1 MLYLLMKTVTLMFD
15 IKGGNLIMKQLQ
27 ADKTTNGYW
36 AGFNGGDW
44 QESIDVRDFIQQN
57 LIQYDGDE
65 SFLAGPTEATTT
77 LNNKV
82 MALKQ
87 KEREAGGVL
96 DADNNVPATLTS
108 HGPGYIEKDLE
119 KIVGLQTDKPLKRAF
134 MPYGGI
140 RVAEDALK
148 AYGFETDP
156 KMHEIFNEWRKTHN
170 QGVFDVYTPDMR
182 KARHYKIITGLPDA
196 YGRGRIIPDLPRIAL
211 YGIDR
216 LIEEK
221 VTDHGNV
228 GDGEMTDSVIKLRE
242 QIAEQVKALKGMK
255 EMAASYGYD
264 ISRPAKTAQEAV
276 QWVYFGY
283 LAAVKTQNG
292 AAMSVGRIDAF
303 LDIFIQR
310 DLDRGL
316 ITETDAQEL
325 IDQFVMKLR
334 MVRFIR
340 TTDYKDLFSGDPIWA
355 TLSMAGV
362 GMDGRHHVNKTSFR
376 VLKTLENMGAA
387 PEPNITLLWD
397 KRLPDGFKRYATK
410 VSIDSSTIQYEN
422 DALMRNQWGTDYYGI
437 ACCVSAQPI
446 ADGVQFFG
454 ARANMAKTVLYAING
469 GIDEMGNAQ
478 VGPAAEPI
486 KSEYID
492 YDDFMKKFDRQLDW
506 VADVYV
512 NALNAIHYIHDKYD
526 YEAEQLCLKNSRLDY
541 TFATGISGLSHATD
555 SISAIKYGH
564 VKVIRDENGIAVDF
578 KADHDY
584 PRYGNND
591 DRADSIAKML
601 VKKLY
606 DKMNTHHLYHNA
618 KLSTSVLTITS
629 NVVYGK
635 NTGTTPNGR
644 QAGEPFSPG
653 ANPAYG
659 AEQNGALASLLS
671 TAKIPYKYA
680 TDGISNTFGVTP
692 RTLGN
697 DTNSQQDTLVN
708 MVDGYMENKGMHLNI
723 NVFNRDTLKDAQAHP
738 EKYPTL
744 TVRVSGYCVYFADLT
759 KEQQDDVIS
768 RTYFEAM

>member
-1 MLYLLMKTVTLMFD
+1 
-15 IKGGNLIMKQLQ
+15 MKQRQ
-27 ADKTTNGYW
+27 ATDHKTDYW
-36 AGFNGGDW
+36 TGFNGGDW
-44 QESIDVRDFIQQN
+44 QESIDVRDFIQEN
-57 LIQYDGDE
+57 LTQYDGDE
-65 SFLAGPTEATTT
+65 GFLAGPTTATTSLNDT
-77 LNNKV
+77 L

-87 KEREAGGVL
+87 QERAAGGVL
-96 DADNNVPATLTS
+96 AADNNIPATLTS

-119 KIVGLQTDKPLKRAF
+119 RIVGLQTDQPLKRAF
-134 MPYGGI
+134 MPYGGL
-140 RVAEDALK
+140 RMAEDALE
-148 AYGFETDP
+148 AYGYPADST
-156 KMHEIFNEWRKTHN
+156 MRQIFTEWRKTHN
-170 QGVFDVYTPDMR
+170 QGVFDAYTPDMK

-211 YGIDR
+211 YGIDH
-216 LIEEK
+216 LIEAK
-221 VTDHGNV
+221 IQDHGNV
-228 GDGEMTDSVIKLRE
+228 GNGEMTDAVLKLRE
-242 QIAEQVKALKGMK
+242 QIAEQIRALKGMK
-255 EMAASYGYD
+255 VMAASYGHD
-264 ISRPAKTAQEAV
+264 IAHPAKTAQEAV

-303 LDIFIQR
+303 LDIYIQR
-310 DLDRGL
+310 DLEQGL
-316 ITETDAQEL
+316 LTEIQAQEL

-340 TTDYKDLFSGDPIWA
+340 TPDYNDLFSGDPIWA
-355 TLSMAGV
+355 TLAMAGM
-362 GMDGRHHVNKTSFR
+362 GMDGRHHVSKTSFR

-397 KRLPDGFKRYATK
+397 KRLPDAFKQYAAK
-410 VSIDSSTIQYEN
+410 VSIDNSTIQYEN
-422 DALMRNQWGTDYYGI
+422 DNLMRYQWGTDYYGI

-469 GIDEMGNAQ
+469 GLDELSKVQ
-478 VGPAAEPI
+478 VGPPVEPI
-486 KSEYID
+486 RSEYID
-492 YDDFMKKFDRQLDW
+492 YAEFMAKFDRQLDW

-512 NALNAIHYIHDKYD
+512 NALNVIHYMHDKYD
-526 YEAEQLCLKNSRLDY
+526 YEAEELALKDSKLNY
-541 TFATGISGLSHATD
+541 TFATGISGLSHAAD

-578 KADHDY
+578 QADQDY

-591 DRADSIAKML
+591 ERVDNIAKML

-606 DKMNTHHLYHNA
+606 DKMNTHHLYHHA

-644 QAGEPFSPG
+644 QAGKPFSPG

-692 RTLGN
+692 QTLGN
-697 DTNSQQDTLVN
+697 TAADQQTTLVN

-723 NVFNRDTLKDAQAHP
+723 NVFNRDTLTAAQAHP
-738 EKYPTL
+738 ENYPNL

-759 KEQQDDVIS
+759 KEQQDDVLA
-768 RTYFEAM
+768 RTYFETM

>member
-1 MLYLLMKTVTLMFD
+1 
-15 IKGGNLIMKQLQ
+15 MKQLQ
-27 ADKTTNGYW
+27 ANDTTTDYW
-36 AGFNGGDW
+36 EGFNGGDW
-44 QESIDVRDFIQQN
+44 QDSIDVRDFIQQN
-57 LIQYDGDE
+57 LVQYDGDE

-82 MALKQ
+82 MALKKQ
-87 KEREAGGVL
+87 EREAGGVL
-96 DADNNVPATLTS
+96 DADNDVPATLTS

-140 RVAEDALK
+140 RMAEDALE
-148 AYGFETDP
+148 AYGFKTDP
-156 KMHEIFNEWRKTHN
+156 KMHQIFTEWRKTHN

-216 LIEEK
+216 LIEDK
-221 VTDHGNV
+221 ITDHDNV
-228 GDGEMTDSVIKLRE
+228 GDGEMTNDVIQLRE
-242 QIAEQVKALKGMK
+242 QIADQVKALKGMK
-255 EMAASYGYD
+255 KMAASYGFD
-264 ISRPAKTAQEAV
+264 ISKPAKTAQEAV

-292 AAMSVGRIDAF
+292 AAMSVGRIDSF

-316 ITETDAQEL
+316 LDEKHAQEL

-340 TTDYKDLFSGDPIWA
+340 TTDYNDLFSGDPIWA

-422 DALMRNQWGTDYYGI
+422 DALMRNEWGTDYYGI

-469 GIDEMGNAQ
+469 GVDEMGRAQ

-486 KSEYID
+486 TTEYID
-492 YDDFMKKFDRQLDW
+492 YDDFMEKFDRQLEW

-512 NALNAIHYIHDKYD
+512 NALNAIHYMHDKYD
-526 YEAEQLCLKNSRLDY
+526 YEAEQLALKNSRLDY

-555 SISAIKYGH
+555 SLSAIKYGH
-564 VKVIRDENGIAVDF
+564 VKVIRDEDGIAVDF

-591 DRADSIAKML
+591 DRADNIAKML
-601 VKKLY
+601 VKKLF
-606 DKMNTHHLYHNA
+606 DKMNKHHLYHGA

-680 TDGISNTFGVTP
+680 RDGISNTFGVTP

-697 DTNSQQDTLVN
+697 DISSQEDTLVN

>member
-1 MLYLLMKTVTLMFD
+1 
-15 IKGGNLIMKQLQ
+15 MKQLQ
-27 ADKTTNGYW
+27 ANDTTTDYW
-36 AGFNGGDW
+36 EGFNGGDW
-44 QESIDVRDFIQQN
+44 QDSIDVRDFIQQN
-57 LIQYDGDE
+57 LVQYDGDE

-82 MALKQ
+82 MALKKQ
-87 KEREAGGVL
+87 EREAGGVL
-96 DADNNVPATLTS
+96 DADNDVPATLTS

-140 RVAEDALK
+140 RMAEDALE
-148 AYGFETDP
+148 AYGFKTDP
-156 KMHEIFNEWRKTHN
+156 KMHQIFTEWRKTHN

-196 YGRGRIIPDLPRIAL
+196 YGRGRIIPDLPRVAL

-216 LIEEK
+216 LIEDK
-221 VTDHGNV
+221 IADHGNV
-228 GDGEMTDSVIKLRE
+228 GDGEMTNDVIQLRE
-242 QIAEQVKALKGMK
+242 QIADQVKALKGMK
-255 EMAASYGYD
+255 KMAASYGFD
-264 ISRPAKTAQEAV
+264 ISKPAKTAQEAV

-292 AAMSVGRIDAF
+292 AAMSVGRVDSF

-316 ITETDAQEL
+316 LDEKHAQEL

-340 TTDYKDLFSGDPIWA
+340 TTDYNDLFSGDPIWA

-422 DALMRNQWGTDYYGI
+422 DALMRNEWGTDYYGI

-469 GIDEMGNAQ
+469 GVDEMGRVQ

-486 KSEYID
+486 TTEYID
-492 YDDFMKKFDRQLDW
+492 YDDFMEKFDRQLDW

-512 NALNAIHYIHDKYD
+512 NALNAIHYMHDKYD

-555 SISAIKYGH
+555 SLSAIKYGH
-564 VKVIRDENGIAVDF
+564 VKVIRDEDGIAVDF

-591 DRADSIAKML
+591 DRADNIAKML
-601 VKKLY
+601 VKKLF
-606 DKMNTHHLYHNA
+606 DKMNKHHLYHGA

-680 TDGISNTFGVTP
+680 RDGISNTFGVTP

-697 DTNSQQDTLVN
+697 DISSQEDTLVN

>member
-1 MLYLLMKTVTLMFD
+1 
-15 IKGGNLIMKQLQ
+15 MKQLQ
-27 ADKTTNGYW
+27 ANDTTTDYW
-36 AGFNGGDW
+36 EGFNGGDW
-44 QESIDVRDFIQQN
+44 QDSIDVRDFIQQN
-57 LIQYDGDE
+57 LVQYDGDE

-82 MALKQ
+82 MALKKQ
-87 KEREAGGVL
+87 EREAGGVL
-96 DADNNVPATLTS
+96 DADNDVPATLTS

-140 RVAEDALK
+140 RMAEDALE
-148 AYGFETDP
+148 AYGFKTDP
-156 KMHEIFNEWRKTHN
+156 KMHQIFTEWRKTHN

-196 YGRGRIIPDLPRIAL
+196 YGRGRIIPDLPRVAL
-211 YGIDR
+211 YGIDC
-216 LIEEK
+216 LIEDK
-221 VTDHGNV
+221 IADHGNV
-228 GDGEMTDSVIKLRE
+228 GDGEMTNDVIQLRE
-242 QIAEQVKALKGMK
+242 QIADQVKALKGMK
-255 EMAASYGYD
+255 KMAASYGFD
-264 ISRPAKTAQEAV
+264 ISKPAKTAQEAV

-292 AAMSVGRIDAF
+292 AAMSVGRIDSF

-316 ITETDAQEL
+316 LDEKHAQEL

-340 TTDYKDLFSGDPIWA
+340 TTDYNDLFSGDPIWA

-422 DALMRNQWGTDYYGI
+422 DALMRNEWGTDYYGI

-469 GIDEMGNAQ
+469 GVDEMGRVQ

-486 KSEYID
+486 TTEYID
-492 YDDFMKKFDRQLDW
+492 YDDFMEKFDRQLDW

-512 NALNAIHYIHDKYD
+512 NALNAIHYMHDKYD

-555 SISAIKYGH
+555 SLSAIKYGH
-564 VKVIRDENGIAVDF
+564 VKVIRDEDGIAVDF

-591 DRADSIAKML
+591 DRADNIAKML
-601 VKKLY
+601 VKKLF
-606 DKMNTHHLYHNA
+606 DKMNKHHLYHGA

-680 TDGISNTFGVTP
+680 RDGISNTFGVTP

-697 DTNSQQDTLVN
+697 DISSQEDTLVN